1 MSTQP
6 HKKPRLIIIKKEQDK
21 NVVTDENVVTNESV
35 ATAVG
40 GRTPPTNESVATA
53 VGGRNPRST
62 AVGGRNPRSTAV
74 GGRNPRSTAVGGRTP
89 PQTLACTRFNN
100 KTWQEREQWL
110 ATNRPIYEEI
120 HKRPLKCIYGT
131 PREIS
136 HSKFTPQQNILVIEM
151 NNDENKIQGIG
162 MIKNQTANEVYRT
175 PSAVVSFAT
184 AHSTPASGTVLNPDK
199 NHAVNRTPS
208 AVVSFATAHSTP
220 ASGTV
225 LNPDKNH
232 AVNRTPSLGGG
243 TPAQPI
249 EQPIAPPSL
258 GGGTPAQPIEQPIAP
273 PSLGGGTP
281 GGTPG
286 GPHPTVKFNIF
297 SDRNYARYI
306 YIGNTH
312 YATRDELIRNH
323 TPDAQYI
330 NEHLTTQLPH
340 QESVVGYLERLLF
353 KGPRHMKRGSGI
365 TNIKIESN
373 II

>member
-21 NVVTDENVVTNESV
+21 NVVTDENEV
-35 ATAVG
+35 
-40 GRTPPTNESVATA
+40 PA
-53 VGGRNPRST
+53 VGGRNPR
-62 AVGGRNPRSTAV
+62 RN
-74 GGRNPRSTAVGGRTP
+74 P

-110 ATNRPIYEEI
+110 TANRPIYEEI

-208 AVVSFATAHSTP
+208 
-220 ASGTV
+220 
-225 LNPDKNH
+225 
-232 AVNRTPSLGGG
+232 
-243 TPAQPI
+243 
-249 EQPIAPPSL
+249 L

-286 GPHPTVKFNIF
+286 GPPPTAVKFNIF